1 MLLSDKR
8 KNHVISGSCVFVPR
22 TACGLCFS
30 VDNQVLVGKAVPG
43 LPEGSLL
50 VWDKYFYFCF

>member
-1 MLLSDKR
+1 MSYMSPVCLFHGQLVVS
-8 KNHVISGSCVFVPR
+8 
-22 TACGLCFS
+22 CFS